1 MNICLF
7 GAASNRTKENYIR
20 KVEELGKILAK
31 RGHNMVYGA
40 GGAGLMGAAARGFKA
55 GGGKVTGVLPAFFL
69 HEVEATLFPDCDE
82 MIYTETMA
90 ERKAIMEEKA
100 DAFLTVPG
108 GIGTLEEFLEV
119 LTLRQLDRHD
129 KALVLFNVNGY
140 FDELKAMLDRA
151 VEEGFLKARCL
162 DYLLI
167 TEDAEEAASYLEA
180 GDPEH
185 SGSDGGIGRI

>member
-1 MNICLF
+1 M
-7 GAASNRTKENYIR
+7 
-20 KVEELGKILAK
+20 EELGKILAK

-185 SGSDGGIGRI
+185 SGPDGGIGRI